1 MPNEISVVPLDVL
14 AADDVS
20 ELFRWPVDLLDQ
32 ILEVEDLARER
43 VIWIDEWR
51 RRDAQL
57 RAAGPKSF
65 PRHEAEAARQ
75 AALEVWLDSF
85 TCGEEADGRMRR
97 LAGRLGAA
105 LHGPPDDTAL
115 RDRLRRIEGHLA
127 EERDR
132 RLRAESEEHRDLVAQ
147 WLTAPAPHDGPA
159 ARPEADA

>member
-32 ILEVEDLARER
+32 ILQVEAQARER

-65 PRHEAEAARQ
+65 PRQEAEAARQ
-75 AALEVWLDSF
+75 AALEVWVDSF
-85 TCGEEADGRMRR
+85 TCGAEANGRMRR

-115 RDRLRRIEGHLA
+115 RDRLQRIEGHLA

-132 RLRAESEEHRDLVAQ
+132 GLRAESEDHRDLVAQ
-147 WLTAPAPHDGPA
+147 WLTIPAPQDGPDG
-159 ARPEADA
+159 RPEVDR